1 MKKKLIIYLILL
13 SSINILLLSSCSNH
27 QPHTHKFNE
36 EKIIKEASCTTD
48 GIKEYKCSCDQTK
61 EEKIR
66 DTEIMIDDT
75 QRYLDETMLKA
86 SISKT
91 KINKL

>member
-36 EKIIKEASCTTD
+36 EKNQDIQNNLI
-48 GIKEYKCSCDQTK
+48 TK
-61 EEKIR
+61 
-66 DTEIMIDDT
+66 
-75 QRYLDETMLKA
+75 
-86 SISKT
+86 
-91 KINKL
+91 